1 MSDDRLAAAVNA
13 ARLAT
18 LGTLVAGVAHELN
31 TPLGAINSNHD
42 VLRRAMMRL
51 QNILADDVVDASE
64 LAEVRR
70 IVRALDDIMVV
81 NDLAVDRLNQM
92 VSSLRSFGR
101 PDRAER
107 DVIDVHEAIESALA
121 ILGHELK
128 GRVDVIRD
136 YQELPGIECFP
147 QELNQVFMNLLV
159 NASQAIHGSGSITVR
174 TRGLD
179 DGVLVEVEDTGAGI
193 AAEDLGRIFEP
204 GFTTRGS
211 RIGMGMGLAI
221 ARQIVD
227 RHAGRITLRSQ
238 PGAGSTFSVWLPRW
252 LAPRTP

>member
-1 MSDDRLAAAVNA
+1 MTDDRLTEAVNA

-42 VLRRAMMRL
+42 VLRRALTRL
-51 QNILADDVVDASE
+51 QNILADDVVDETE

-81 NDLAVDRLNQM
+81 NNLAVDRLNQL

-107 DVIDVHEAIESALA
+107 DVIDIHEGIDSALA
-121 ILGHELK
+121 ILGHDLK
-128 GRVDVIRD
+128 GRVEVVRD
-136 YQELPGIECFP
+136 FDDLPRIECFP
-147 QELNQVFMNLLV
+147 NEINQVFMNLLV
-159 NASQAIHGSGSITVR
+159 NASQAIAGRGTITIR
-174 TRGLD
+174 TRRAEG
-179 DGVLVEVEDTGAGI
+179 GVLIEVEDTGSGI
-193 AAEDLGRIFEP
+193 AHEDLELIFEP

-227 RHAGRITLRSQ
+227 RHTGRISVRSTY
-238 PGAGSTFSVWLPRW
+238 GAGTTFSVWLPQQLR
-252 LAPRTP
+252 

>member
-1 MSDDRLAAAVNA
+1 LTDDRLTEAVNA

-42 VLRRAMMRL
+42 VLRRALTRL
-51 QNILADDVVDASE
+51 QNILADDVVDETE

-81 NDLAVDRLNQM
+81 NNLAVDRLNQL
-92 VSSLRSFGR
+92 VSSLRTFGR

-107 DVIDVHEAIESALA
+107 DVIDIHEGIDSALA
-121 ILGHELK
+121 ILGHDLK
-128 GRVDVIRD
+128 GRVEVVRD
-136 YQELPGIECFP
+136 FEELPRIECFP
-147 QELNQVFMNLLV
+147 HEINQVFMNLLV
-159 NASQAIHGSGSITVR
+159 NATQAIAGRGTITIR
-174 TRGLD
+174 TRRADG
-179 DGVLVEVEDTGAGI
+179 GVLIEVEDTGSGI
-193 AAEDLGRIFEP
+193 APKDLELIFEP

-227 RHAGRITLRSQ
+227 RHTGRISVRSTC
-238 PGAGSTFSVWLPRW
+238 GAGTTFSVWLPQQLR
-252 LAPRTP
+252 

>member
-1 MSDDRLAAAVNA
+1 LSDDRLTEVVNA

-42 VLRRAMMRL
+42 VLRRALGRL
-51 QNILADDVVDASE
+51 QNILADDVVDETE

-81 NDLAVDRLNQM
+81 NDLAVDRLNQL

-107 DVIDVHEAIESALA
+107 DFVDIHEGIESAIA

-128 GRVDVIRD
+128 GRIEVVRD
-136 YQELPGIECFP
+136 YGDLPVIECFP
-147 QELNQVFMNLLV
+147 NELNQVFMNLLV
-159 NASQAIHGSGSITVR
+159 NASQAIADRGTITVR
-174 TRGLD
+174 TRGAENGIAVEIED
-179 DGVLVEVEDTGAGI
+179 DGNGI
-193 AAEDLGRIFEP
+193 APENLDRIFEP

-227 RHAGRITLRSQ
+227 RHTGRITVRST
-238 PGAGSTFSVWLPRW
+238 PGVGTAFTVWLPVR
-252 LAPRTP
+252 LG